1 MNDMTYSGRP
11 MHFISGLPR
20 SGSTLLSALL
30 RQNPRFHAHM
40 SSPLA
45 GLVNDLL
52 NGMGGQN
59 EYSLFISDQQ
69 RQRIMRGLFDQY
81 YGEEYS
87 ASVIFDSNRA
97 WCSRMA
103 LLHSLFPSSKVIAC
117 VREVPWIIDSI
128 ERLIQRNTLSP
139 SVLFNYQAGGTV
151 YSRTDG
157 VANADG
163 MLGYPYNALKEAFYG
178 AHASR
183 LLLVRYESLVDNPQ
197 AVLDGIYAFID
208 EPPFKHNADN
218 VQFNAREFDQRAGT
232 PGLHDVMPS
241 VQAASRST
249 ILPPDVFARFSRD
262 AFWQHPQHNPH
273 GVKIL

>member
-1 MNDMTYSGRP
+1 MTCP
-11 MHFISGLPR
+11 EHAMHFISGLPR

-30 RQNPRFHAHM
+30 RQNPRFHAHI
-40 SSPLA
+40 SSPVA
-45 GLVNDLL
+45 GLVNELL
-52 NGMGGQN
+52 NGMSGQN
-59 EYSLFISDQQ
+59 EFSLFISDQQ
-69 RQRIMRGLFDQY
+69 RQRILRGLFEQF
-81 YGEEYS
+81 YGKEYS

-103 LLHSLFPSSKVIAC
+103 LLHSLFPNNKVIAC
-117 VREVPWIIDSI
+117 VREVPWIVDSI
-128 ERLIQRNTLSP
+128 ERLIQRNTFSP
-139 SVLFNYQAGGTV
+139 SAIFNYQAGGTV
-151 YSRTDG
+151 YSRADA

-197 AVLDGIYAFID
+197 AVLDGIYAFIG
-208 EPPFKHNADN
+208 EPAFKHDMDN
-218 VQFNAREFDQRAGT
+218 VQFDASEFDQRAGT
-232 PGLHDVMPS
+232 PGLHDVRPS
-241 VQAASRST
+241 VRALSRPT
-249 ILPPDVFARFSRD
+249 ILPPDVFARFSND